1 MMDVPSIA
9 VADVLFPKN
18 VEAMASSGE
27 EKVRYYF
34 ERTVGTIISILAPIS
49 LIIFIAPHLFIT
61 ILAGSKYYAAVP
73 ILQTVILF
81 SFLRPFSYQFGATM
95 DAIGKPKI
103 NFWVNL
109 LSMCLNYSCMYIG
122 LRLTGWMGAA
132 YGAVVSSVLSFCI
145 MFVVLNK
152 TIGVNLGETF
162 RYVGFAYREM
172 LSIIKKLLGRNDG
185 ALP

>member
-1 MMDVPSIA
+1 MQI
-9 VADVLFPKN
+9 FPRDI
-18 VEAMASSGE
+18 M
-27 EKVRYYF
+27 
-34 ERTVGTIISILAPIS
+34 
-49 LIIFIAPHLFIT
+49 PHLFIM
-61 ILAGSKYYAAVP
+61 ILAGSKYYPAIP

-109 LSMCLNYSCMYIG
+109 ISMCLNYACMYIG

-132 YGAVVSSVLSFCI
+132 YGAVVAAILSFII
-145 MFVVLNK
+145 MYAVLNK

-172 LSIIKKLLGRNDG
+172 IAIIKKFLSRKDS
-185 ALP
+185 AIP